1 MKPKKKEDPVCGW
14 VHPPQYIQ
22 KWCFFLI
29 RKTKVVQT
37 SKKKKFKTLFL
48 PWFEMHVW
56 CVCIELALV
65 AQQVVTNNPIHLF
78 AKRKS
83 SKTLY
88 LLSNLAW
95 ILVLKKISETITI
108 IIWYVGGCLP
118 SLFIF
123 FSWAPVNWWWS
134 VTNIATPSN
143 KKN

>member
-1 MKPKKKEDPVCGW
+1 MWMSSSSSK
-14 VHPPQYIQ
+14 YQ
-22 KWCFFLI
+22 KMIFLI
-29 RKTKVVQT
+29 RKTKFVQT
-37 SKKKKFKTLFL
+37 PPKNMFQTLFL

-78 AKRKS
+78 FGYNPNHLFAKRKS

-108 IIWYVGGCLP
+108 DHLIRRRLLAKFVRF
-118 SLFIF
+118 LFMG
-123 FSWAPVNWWWS
+123 PY
-134 VTNIATPSN
+134 
-143 KKN
+143 